1 MGVFSASLTWHS
13 KQVLAG
19 GGPLWISLL
28 GNVGAA
34 FKNSLTTSIVT
45 TTPITAITRKKF
57 ICPLFFFF
65 AIENKLGGTASYC
78 INFNLGSL
86 GESSHLHTSARWFVF

>member
-1 MGVFSASLTWHS
+1 MGVFSVSLTWHS
-13 KQVLAG
+13 KQVSAG

-34 FKNSLTTSIVT
+34 FKNSLTTSIIR

-57 ICPLFFFF
+57 ICPLFIFLAMKIF
-65 AIENKLGGTASYC
+65 
-78 INFNLGSL
+78 
-86 GESSHLHTSARWFVF
+86 

>member
-28 GNVGAA
+28 GSVGAA
-34 FKNSLTTSIVT
+34 FKNSLTTSIII

-86 GESSHLHTSARWFVF
+86 RESSYLHTSESWFIF